1 MTGGRV
7 VAAAVVAVG
16 VLLAGCSEG
25 DPGADGDVE
34 SLGAL
39 VPAPLAEE
47 LTLSGRC
54 DDGTLWAADD
64 TGSVAVTVAPGP
76 DGLPAEA
83 VLPTGAVTVTVR
95 RGDDLEATICD
106 AGAEVGSRSA
116 GVEGRVE
123 VDRPTEECGPTSF
136 RIDGLEAADGT
147 TFGPIEGHDAA
158 EDCVSG

>member
-1 MTGGRV
+1 MTRRLLVAV
-7 VAAAVVAVG
+7 VAA
-16 VLLAGCSEG
+16 VLLLAACSEG

-34 SLGAL
+34 SLGGL

-47 LTLSGRC
+47 LTVSGRC

-64 TGSVAVTVAPGP
+64 AGSVAVTVAPGP

-83 VLPTGAVTVTVR
+83 VLPTEAVAVTLL
-95 RGDDLEATICD
+95 RGDDLDATICTGAGD
-106 AGAEVGSRSA
+106 AGSRSP

-158 EDCVSG
+158 EGCVSG

>member
-1 MTGGRV
+1 MSRLL
-7 VAAAVVAVG
+7 VAAAVA
-16 VLLAGCSEG
+16 VLLTAGAGCSEG

-39 VPAPLAEE
+39 VPSPVAEE
-47 LTLSGRC
+47 LTRSGRC
-54 DDGTLWAADD
+54 GDSTLWAADD
-64 TGSVAVTVAPGP
+64 AGSVAVTVEPGP

-83 VLPTGAVTVTVR
+83 GLPTEAVVVTVL
-95 RGDDLEATICD
+95 RGDDLESSICD
-106 AGAEVGSRSA
+106 GAEGAGSRSP

-123 VDRPTEECGPTSF
+123 VDRPMEECGPTSF

>member
-1 MTGGRV
+1 VRTLALV
-7 VAAAVVAVG
+7 AVVLL
-16 VLLAGCSEG
+16 LLAACSEG

-34 SLGAL
+34 SLGGL

-47 LTLSGRC
+47 LTVSGRC

-64 TGSVAVTVAPGP
+64 AGSVAVTIAPGP

-83 VLPTGAVTVTVR
+83 VLPTGAVAVTVL
-95 RGDDLEATICD
+95 RGDDLDAAICT
-106 AGAEVGSRSA
+106 GADGAGSRSA

-123 VDRPTEECGPTSF
+123 VDRSTEECGPTSF

-147 TFGPIEGHDAA
+147 TFGPIEGHDDA
-158 EDCVSG
+158 EGCVAG